1 MNRAWLKVL
10 SVLWLVIITPIFGL
24 IPLWC
29 IACDGSGAICNIERA
44 LLLDVW
50 LLLAPN
56 HPEPIFD
63 HEVPPLTA
71 AQWWAMISIVL
82 GVAIV
87 ALYYCCKWWI
97 EIRRQRTNIVDLP
110 NR

>member
-1 MNRAWLKVL
+1 MNRTWLKVL

-29 IACDGSGAICNIERA
+29 IGYGGNGAICNIDRA
-44 LLLDVW
+44 FLLEVW
-50 LLLAPN
+50 LLLAPD
-56 HPEPIFD
+56 HSEPRFTD
-63 HEVPPLTA
+63 AYPPLTA
-71 AQWWAMISIVL
+71 AQWWTMISIVL

-87 ALYYCCKWWI
+87 ALYYCYKWWI
-97 EIRRQRTNIVDLP
+97 TEKRQRVNIVDLP